1 VFVAAAV
8 QHVNLEKPEL
18 VQELLGKA
26 GDLAQRYLDAG
37 DWTKFKLMLRFLA
50 CLQGLYEDE
59 GVFPILEE
67 LFQRTIDLQTAS
79 SEDVRCV
86 KSKLVQILTL
96 STGCRS

>member
-1 VFVAAAV
+1 M
-8 QHVNLEKPEL
+8 NLEKPEL

-26 GDLAQRYLDAG
+26 GDLAQQYLDAG
-37 DWTKFKLMLRFLA
+37 DWTRFKLILRFLA

-79 SEDVRCV
+79 SEDVRCTAPI
-86 KSKLVQILTL
+86 QA
-96 STGCRS
+96 